1 MKNIK
6 LYLVDDQQMILDGLT
21 SLLGEMDQIVI
32 LGFAK
37 NGRELLD
44 QLGRI
49 EEQPDIILLDI
60 EMPEMNGFVTLE
72 KLKVTYPD
80 IKVLA
85 LSSYNE
91 KPLIEKM
98 ITSGA
103 HGYIVKDDDRN
114 ILKDAIMTIAQG
126 QKYFS
131 STVTISLAQ
140 TPQTSPP
147 FESDL
152 LLDDLTK
159 REKEILKLIAEGFSN
174 TEIGKKLF
182 ISHRTVDSHR
192 TNLMKKIGVNNIAGL
207 IRFAVK
213 CHLTD

>member
-21 SLLGEMDQIVI
+21 SLLGEMHQIVI

>member
-1 MKNIK
+1 MKRIK
-6 LYLVDDQQMILDGLT
+6 LYLVDDQQMILDGL
-21 SLLGEMDQIVI
+21 SSILNEMEEVLI
-32 LGFAK
+32 LGRAK
-37 NGRELLD
+37 NGRELIDLLD
-44 QLGRI
+44 MAK
-49 EEQPDIILLDI
+49 EYPDIVLLDI

-72 KLKVTYPD
+72 KLKNSHPD

-98 ITSGA
+98 IANGA
-103 HGYIVKDDDRN
+103 HGYIVKDDDQK
-114 ILKDAIMTIAQG
+114 ILKDAILSIDSG

-131 STVTISLAQ
+131 STVTISLAK
-140 TPQTSPP
+140 TGNHPPP

-159 REKEILKLIAEGFSN
+159 REREILKLIAEGFSN

-207 IRFAVK
+207 IRFAVRAK
-213 CHLTD
+213 LTE

>member
-1 MKNIK
+1 MKTIK
-6 LYLVDDQQMILDGLT
+6 LYLVDDQQMILDGL
-21 SLLGEMDQIVI
+21 SSILNDLGQFDI
-32 LGFAK
+32 LGRAK

-44 QLGRI
+44 HLQKTDDY
-49 EEQPDIILLDI
+49 PDIVLLDI

-72 KLKVTYPD
+72 KLKITYPD

-98 ITSGA
+98 ISNGA
-103 HGYIVKDDDRN
+103 HGYIVKDDDRK
-114 ILKDAIMTIAQG
+114 ILKDAIISIASG

-131 STVTISLAQ
+131 STVTISLAKAQ
-140 TPQTSPP
+140 SQSAPY
-147 FESDL
+147 ESDL

-159 REKEILKLIAEGFSN
+159 REREILKLIAEGFSN

-207 IRFAVK
+207 IRFAVRCK
-213 CHLTD
+213 LTE